1 MCISLRLKSNMMLET
16 YFFKQTDLCAKAQLN
31 ATVCLFADIISH
43 RRWHI
48 LLGPFRVYAKHQ
60 KLVFNFKVFEI
71 SKLMFTYG
79 GIRALT
85 IANLTS
91 SAYGLYSHL

>member
-43 RRWHI
+43 RRRRI
-48 LLGPFRVYAKHQ
+48 LLGPFRGGIERSN
-60 KLVFNFKVFEI
+60 LVFSFKSF
-71 SKLMFTYG
+71 
-79 GIRALT
+79 
-85 IANLTS
+85 
-91 SAYGLYSHL
+91 